1 MDGADLASDTRSKGV
16 EDSQDTNM
24 SVLEGLTSTW
34 AQLAKASETQTAM
47 LASLK
52 EDLLLRTDSDEDGEA
67 AQSLNDSVDLNAALT
82 DVLDPSDTH
91 TSTTAAAKPASCP
104 DSGSQDDI
112 LESLTQAFVQTKEK
126 SPAIAEKIAGLIDNM
141 VTGGLSPNTIK
152 ERVEKYPPPE
162 NCKFL
167 STTTVNEEIWDL
179 LPRRSR
185 TVDLAFQ
192 RVQEPLVQ
200 GLSALSILGD
210 QLVKDLHA
218 GKTLNTRQIL
228 DHVMDSIALLANAN
242 FKLNMARR
250 ELIKPELNPP
260 YTRLCKDEIKPS
272 TKLFGDDLSKH
283 LEDMA
288 EAKKVGRQMQKTS
301 ETRTASQGY
310 FKAGRQKFRRPNFK
324 PYDRPSSQK
333 TSQQRPFLGYS
344 RAQKSAQKKPS
355 QPTNKTQ

>member
-1 MDGADLASDTRSKGV
+1 M
-16 EDSQDTNM
+16 
-24 SVLEGLTSTW
+24 
-34 AQLAKASETQTAM
+34 
-47 LASLK
+47 
-52 EDLLLRTDSDEDGEA
+52 
-67 AQSLNDSVDLNAALT
+67 
-82 DVLDPSDTH
+82 
-91 TSTTAAAKPASCP
+91 
-104 DSGSQDDI
+104 
-112 LESLTQAFVQTKEK
+112 
-126 SPAIAEKIAGLIDNM
+126 
-141 VTGGLSPNTIK
+141 
-152 ERVEKYPPPE
+152 
-162 NCKFL
+162 
-167 STTTVNEEIWDL
+167 
-179 LPRRSR
+179 
-185 TVDLAFQ
+185 

-200 GLSALSILGD
+200 GLPALSILGD

-250 ELIKPELNPP
+250 ELIKPELKGAIPFNPP

-301 ETRTASQGY
+301 ETRTASLGY

-324 PYDRPSSQK
+324 PYDRPSCQK

-355 QPTNKTQ
+355 EPTNKTQSLGNICMGHIDDSFLLGYNYTACATNIQDTVDTFLSLGFVVHPEKSVLIPTQEMEFLGFLLNSINMTIRLLPVKAERRLGRPGYRAPSVLLQAYPADLSLCVSTCLAEYLERTKPLRGAESKLFY